1 MLTYSSFVQVK
12 KEKNKRKKDIT
23 FKGRYSSP
31 EEKKIIKFEI
41 RKCND
46 SCLLKE
52 EKERKSVAPLIYFCA

>member
-1 MLTYSSFVQVK
+1 MDAFQLCSHIQVK

-23 FKGRYSSP
+23 FKGRYSSR

-46 SCLLKE
+46 SCLLK
-52 EKERKSVAPLIYFCA
+52 